1 MALQSSG
8 QITLDDIH
16 VEAGGSTG
24 SEATINDSDIRGL
37 ISASSG
43 AEMEFA
49 DFYGASSGPSLVGV
63 VTIKVGTDIGLD
75 SSSEAINLT
84 GAGVQDG
91 DVVVVAYCADTG
103 DYGTHTGWSGMAD
116 LEIEERS
123 YGAYGNYRYLPMAAV
138 SIGNWASG
146 DSNPYMTFSGGSSGG
161 RLRAVSLVAAIFR
174 SVDGTGGPTGYNNA
188 AEETNGDSGMPDP
201 PSRGQNGNSNMVVA
215 VGCLDDDEVSMSAPS
230 GYTLAGTISTD
241 SSTRGGVTG
250 SSCAVAYKFSTA
262 NVTENPGAFGGSGS
276 DHWWG
281 CTLRF

>member
-8 QITLDDIH
+8 QITLDNIH

-84 GAGVQDG
+84 GAGVQDR
-91 DVVVVAYCADTG
+91 DVVVVAYAADTG
-103 DYGTHTGWSGMAD
+103 EYGTHTGWSGMAD

-123 YGAYGNYRYLPMAAV
+123 YGSGGNYRYAPLAAV

-146 DSNPYMTFSGGSSGG
+146 DSNPYMTFSGSSAGD
-161 RLRAVSLVAAIFR
+161 RLKAVSLVAAIFR
-174 SVDGTGGPTGYNNA
+174 SVDNDGGYNNA
-188 AEETNGDSGMPDP
+188 AENTNGDSGMPDP
-201 PSRGQNGNSNMVVA
+201 PSRTQSGTSHMVVA

-262 NVTENPGAFGGSGS
+262 NVTEDPGAFGGSGS

>member
-1 MALQSSG
+1 MALPSSG

-16 VEAGGSTG
+16 VEAGGTTG
-24 SEATINDSDIRGL
+24 TYVAINNADVRGL
-37 ISASSG
+37 IGASAQ
-43 AEMEFA
+43 AEMGFA

-63 VTIKVGTDIGLD
+63 VTIKVGTDMGLD

-84 GAGVQDG
+84 GAGVQAG
-91 DVVVVAYCADTG
+91 DVVVVAYAADTG
-103 DYGTHTGWSGMAD
+103 DFGSHTGWSGMAD

-123 YGAYGNYRYLPMAAV
+123 YGSFGNYRYAPMAAV

-146 DSNPYMTFSGGSSGG
+146 DSNPYMTFSGSTAGE
-161 RLRAVSLVAAIFR
+161 RLKAVSLVAAIFR
-174 SVDGTGGPTGYNNA
+174 SVDNDGGYNNA
-188 AEETNGDSGMPDP
+188 AENTNSFSGMPNP
-201 PSRGQNGNSNMVVA
+201 PSRSASGTSNMVVA

-262 NVTENPGAFGGSGS
+262 NVTEDPGAFGGSGS
-276 DHWWG
+276 DSWWG